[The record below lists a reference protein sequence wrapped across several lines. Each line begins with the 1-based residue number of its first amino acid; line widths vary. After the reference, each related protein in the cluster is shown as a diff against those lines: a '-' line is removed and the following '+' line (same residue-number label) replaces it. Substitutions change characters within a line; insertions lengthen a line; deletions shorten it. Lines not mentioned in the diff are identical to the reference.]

1 MKKQEII
8 AHVEALLEPLAEK
21 FGYEIVDVEYVKE
34 GANWDLK
41 VFADKEGGFSIDD
54 CVELSRALD
63 EQLEKTD
70 PIETP
75 YILEVSSP
83 GLDRPLKTEK
93 DFVRS
98 HGKLVEVKLYKA
110 MKEKGVE
117 KEFTALLKGYDPK
130 AKSVVLELEHGAA
143 ICLDQKEIASIR
155 LAVIF

>member
-1 MKKQEII
+1 M
-8 AHVEALLEPLAEK
+8 
-21 FGYEIVDVEYVKE
+21 
-34 GANWDLK
+34 
-41 VFADKEGGFSIDD
+41 
-54 CVELSRALD
+54 ELSRALD